1 MGDYMKIV
9 FMGTPD
15 FAVACLDSLVKAG
28 HEICAVFTQPD
39 KPRGRKMVM
48 TPPDVKVYAL
58 ENNLTV
64 YQPNTLKDGK
74 TLEIIKTYNPDV
86 IVVAAYGKILPKDII
101 DYPKYGCIN
110 VHGSILPKYRG
121 AAPVQWSVIN
131 GEKETG
137 VTTMQMNEGLD
148 TGDMLLI
155 KKTPIELDDTA
166 ESVFDRLAK
175 MGGELI
181 LETLEQAQKGGLTP
195 IKQDESL
202 STYAPMLDKNI
213 SEIDWSKDSFAVHNL
228 IRGLYSWP
236 IAQTKFFGKKLKI
249 YKSALSELSGDVGEV
264 VSLSPLTIACGDK
277 SVEILELQLEGKKRM
292 DYKSFLLGHHIEC
305 GTNILED

>member
-1 MGDYMKIV
+1 MKIV

-15 FAVACLDSLVKAG
+15 FATQCLKSLVESK
-28 HEICAVFTQPD
+28 HEVCAVFTQPD

-58 ENNLTV
+58 DKNIPV
-64 YQPNTLKDGK
+64 YQPNTLKDGEA
-74 TLEIIKTYNPDV
+74 LEIIKSYAPDV

-121 AAPVQWSVIN
+121 AAPIQWSVIN
-131 GEKETG
+131 GDAETG

-155 KKTPIELDDTA
+155 EKIPIELDDTA
-166 ESVFDRLAK
+166 ESVFDKLAVL
-175 MGGELI
+175 GGELT
-181 LETLEQAQKGGLTP
+181 LKTLEKAENGELTP
-195 IKQDESL
+195 VKQNEEL
-202 STYAPMLDKNI
+202 ATYAPMLDKNI
-213 SEIDWSKDSFAVHNL
+213 SEIDFRKDAMTVHNL

-236 IAQTKFFGKKLKI
+236 IAHTTFNGKKLKI
-249 YKSALSELSGDVGEV
+249 YKSAISDICGKVGEV
-264 VSLSPLTIACGDK
+264 VSLSPLTVACGDK
-277 SVEILELQLEGKKRM
+277 SIEILELQLEGKKRM
-292 DYKSFLLGHHIEC
+292 DYKSFLLGHHIDC